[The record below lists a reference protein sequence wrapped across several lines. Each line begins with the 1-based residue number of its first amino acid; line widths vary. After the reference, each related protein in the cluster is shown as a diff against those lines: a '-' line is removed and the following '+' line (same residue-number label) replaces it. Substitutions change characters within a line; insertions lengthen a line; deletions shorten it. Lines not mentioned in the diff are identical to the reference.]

1 MAKGKVYN
9 ASDKEQ
15 VKDADKK
22 NKNRRKQELEDIK
35 NIIARPEGMRF
46 FRRLMEAGKVFDTTF
61 TGNSNGYFLEGHRN
75 LALIFFAD
83 IVDAAKNKVAE
94 LVIGQVGGNREE

>member
-1 MAKGKVYN
+1 MAKSKPYN

-15 VKDADKK
+15 VKDAAKR
-22 NKNRRKQELEDIK
+22 NKNQRKQELEDIK

-46 FRRLMEAGKVFDTTF
+46 FRRLMEEGKVFRTTF

-83 IVDAAKNKVAE
+83 IVDAAKNRVAE
-94 LVIGQVGGNREE
+94 LVIKQVAETGEE